1 MQEALSYKTWL
12 PIPQQAFRSRSSIP
26 NTIFEGTKAT
36 KDGGSDRESTAAAAE
51 AGDLKNMV
59 SENAVIVFG
68 RRGCCMSHVVKRLLQ
83 GLGVNPAVHEVE
95 EDDESVVVSELETI
109 AGCGG
114 EEADG
119 RLQFPTVFIGGKL
132 FGGLDRIMATHITG
146 ELIPILKQAGAL
158 WL

>member
-1 MQEALSYKTWL
+1 MQEALPYKTWL
-12 PIPQQAFRSRSSIP
+12 PISLKNHNEAKTAG
-26 NTIFEGTKAT
+26 NGNNGVVK
-36 KDGGSDRESTAAAAE
+36 GSK
-51 AGDLKNMV
+51 GDEDVKNMV

-83 GLGVNPAVHEVE
+83 GLGVNPAVYEVDE
-95 EDDESVVVSELETI
+95 EDEVGVVGELEI
-109 AGCGG
+109 MIGAG
-114 EEADG
+114 DG
-119 RLQFPTVFIGGKL
+119 KDARLQFPAVFIGGRL